1 MNSGTVVNGHCI
13 LILKSLCIV
22 KLLFLVMLML
32 ILTSIHVS
40 FNILHPFHR
49 RMVTVSYQGLNCV
62 LKTNNTG
69 VICNQMCHR
78 SADTLVIHLH
88 TLQLTKRQSTF
99 AILRGSCIVSSNC
112 RKRRLRSSS
121 FIPSIFY
128 SRLYKT
134 Q

>member
-1 MNSGTVVNGHCI
+1 MNSY
-13 LILKSLCIV
+13 KWSLYSKITQS
-22 KLLFLVMLML
+22 LVMLML

-40 FNILHPFHR
+40 FNILHPFYR

-69 VICNQMCHR
+69 VIGKQMCHS
-78 SADTLVIHLH
+78 SANILIIHLH
-88 TLQLTKRQSTF
+88 ALQLTKRQSTF

-121 FIPSIFY
+121 LIPSIFHR
-128 SRLYKT
+128 RLYKT

>member
-1 MNSGTVVNGHCI
+1 MNSGTVVNSH
-13 LILKSLCIV
+13 SIV
-22 KLLFLVMLML
+22 KLLL

-69 VICNQMCHR
+69 VICNQMCHS
-78 SADTLVIHLH
+78 SANTLVIHLY